1 QRLPEDAPR
10 PPRAGDRDGQLLRLH
25 QLRPAGFLPNAR
37 LHRPGRRRLPAGD
50 GLRPGAGHEEL
61 PGRPARPRALR
72 ARCRGL
78 LGHTTRSGDPGEGLP
93 AGRRAG
99 WDDGRIGAGM
109 RPPNFYGYWENID
122 AELEAIPARPLIE
135 EIPLRS
141 NEHAILYG
149 LRLTS
154 IGPYR
159 IFGYL
164 SVPRGEGPF
173 PALYLTPW
181 YGSVN
186 HIPDYNDRMRYV
198 CLQIMHRGQRLADQP
213 YSAAYPGLLT
223 EGIDDPEQYAFRGIA
238 ADCLRGAEYL
248 LSHPAVDTGRVAIQ
262 GDDLALIV
270 AARRGG
276 FGTVVIDDLLFYR
289 LAEARATTSPYPI
302 EEVNAYLRANPDDQ
316 DDVE

>member
-1 QRLPEDAPR
+1 
-10 PPRAGDRDGQLLRLH
+10 
-25 QLRPAGFLPNAR
+25 
-37 LHRPGRRRLPAGD
+37 
-50 GLRPGAGHEEL
+50 
-61 PGRPARPRALR
+61 
-72 ARCRGL
+72 
-78 LGHTTRSGDPGEGLP
+78 
-93 AGRRAG
+93 
-99 WDDGRIGAGM
+99 M
-109 RPPNFYGYWENID
+109 RPPNFDGYWENID

-289 LAEARATTSPYPI
+289 LAEARATTSAYPI
-302 EEVNAYLRANPDDQ
+302 EEVNDYLRANPDDQ
-316 DDVE
+316 DDVEATLALFDPLYHAASIDAHVILAVDDDEWCDPLLDELGDRAEVYRLTHRGRTDNDELDRRLAARLGAPVMSRFARAYRD